1 MTSRIEEFLWLCHA
15 YCLMGNHYH
24 LLIKTP
30 DANLQAGMW
39 QLNGVCTRQFNRMH
53 SRVLRVF

>member
-1 MTSRIEEFLWLCHA
+1 
-15 YCLMGNHYH
+15 MGNHYH

-30 DANLQAGMW
+30 DANLQAGMR
-39 QLNGVCTRQFNRMH
+39 QLNGVCIRQFNRMH